1 MPSAVK
7 NPRSKKEWVVTSLT
21 NDLKDFDAYQH
32 LLGGATFRNV
42 TIKALRGAATEVKK
56 ETLTVLR
63 GVFPGA
69 WKSNAEYKDSVYQA
83 VRVGRTKIGLNNTE
97 TSAHI
102 LGTREKGSQTYKLRF
117 YEGHIV
123 RKTRYKGT
131 PRVQGRT
138 YKSTT
143 EIGGLKFFEQARS
156 KVDIWGTIRARLDK
170 YLKDH
175 NWTTA

>member
-21 NDLKDFDAYQH
+21 NDLQDFDAYES
-32 LLGGATFRNV
+32 LLGGPIFREV

-56 ETLTVLR
+56 ETLSILR

-69 WKSNAEYKDSVYQA
+69 WKSNSKYKDSVYQA
-83 VRVGRTKIGLNNTE
+83 VRVGRTKIMGDKTE
-97 TSAHI
+97 LSVHI
-102 LGTREKGSQTYKLRF
+102 LGTRQKGSQTYKLRF
-117 YEGHIV
+117 YEGRIV

-131 PRVQGRT
+131 PRVKGRS

-143 EIGGLKFFEQARS
+143 EIGGLKFFEQARA
-156 KVDIWGTIRARLDK
+156 KVDVWGTIRARLDK
-170 YLKDH
+170 YLEEH
-175 NWTTA
+175 NWSRL

>member
-1 MPSAVK
+1 MK
-7 NPRSKKEWVVTSLT
+7 NLRSNREWVVTSLT
-21 NDLKDFDAYQH
+21 NDLQDFDAYEV
-32 LLGGATFRNV
+32 LLGGMTFRNV
-42 TIKALRGAATEVKK
+42 TVKALRGAATEVKK
-56 ETLTVLR
+56 ETLSVLR

-69 WKSNAEYKDSVYQA
+69 WKSNSKSKDSLYQA
-83 VRVGRTKIGLNNTE
+83 VRVGRTKIGLDNTE
-97 TSAHI
+97 TSAHV

-123 RKTRYKGT
+123 RSTRYKGT
-131 PRVQGRT
+131 PRVKGRE

-156 KVDIWGTIRARLDK
+156 KVDVWGTIRARLDK

-175 NWTTA
+175 NWTTV